1 MKVLVLDKVDPL
13 LTNGLKELGFFLVE
27 DYHSSARDLISILP
41 EITGIVIRSRLR
53 MDRELLAA
61 APKLKFIGRVGA
73 GMENID
79 LDFAREQGIACFRA
93 AWGNRTAVGEHA
105 LGMLLMLLN
114 NLRRADQEV
123 RSGIWRRDEN
133 RGYELDGRM
142 VGIIGYGQ
150 MGSAF
155 AEKLSG
161 LGVQVLAYD
170 LYKSGFEKGHV
181 KEVEMEYIFK
191 YTDILSLHVP
201 ETELTRGMVDDTY
214 LNRFEKNIYLINT
227 SRGKVVNTAA
237 LVRAMKKGKV
247 LGACLD
253 VLEYEKSSFEHF
265 FESEL
270 PDDFRYLVE
279 SDRTV
284 LTPHIAGWTHE
295 SRKKMALAILKQID
309 DLNLHHQKGA

>member
-13 LTNGLKELGFFLVE
+13 LSNGLKHLGFI
-27 DYHSSARDLISILP
+27 LIEEYQAPREELLTSLD
-41 EITGIVIRSRLR
+41 EITGIIIRSRLKI
-53 MDRELLAA
+53 DQEILEA
-61 APKLKFIGRVGA
+61 APNLRFVGRVGA

-79 LDFAREQGIACFRA
+79 VSFAEKRGVRCFRA
-93 AWGNRTAVGEHA
+93 AEGNRTAVGEHA

-114 NLRRADQEV
+114 NMRRADQEV
-123 RSGIWRRDEN
+123 RSGLWRREEN
-133 RGYELDGRM
+133 RGYELDGRI
-142 VGIIGYGQ
+142 VGIVGYGQ

-155 AEKLSG
+155 AKKLSG

-170 LYKSGFEKGHV
+170 LYKTDFEHGHV
-181 KEVEMEYIFK
+181 KEVEMDFIYK
-191 YTDILSLHVP
+191 YADVLSLHVP
-201 ETELTRGMVDDTY
+201 ETDLTRGMVDEEY

-227 SRGKVVNTAA
+227 SRGKVVKTAD

-253 VLEYEKSSFEHF
+253 VLEYEKSSFENF

-279 SDRTV
+279 SDRTI

-295 SRKKMALAILKQID
+295 SRKKMALAILRQID
-309 DLNLHHQKGA
+309 DLNLHDQSRK

>member
-155 AEKLSG
+155 AE
-161 LGVQVLAYD
+161 
-170 LYKSGFEKGHV
+170 
-181 KEVEMEYIFK
+181 
-191 YTDILSLHVP
+191 
-201 ETELTRGMVDDTY
+201 
-214 LNRFEKNIYLINT
+214 
-227 SRGKVVNTAA
+227 
-237 LVRAMKKGKV
+237 
-247 LGACLD
+247 
-253 VLEYEKSSFEHF
+253 
-265 FESEL
+265 
-270 PDDFRYLVE
+270 
-279 SDRTV
+279 
-284 LTPHIAGWTHE
+284 
-295 SRKKMALAILKQID
+295 
-309 DLNLHHQKGA
+309 

>member
-13 LTNGLKELGFFLVE
+13 LTNGLAELGFELVE
-27 DYHSSARDLISILP
+27 DYESPKEDLIPVLKDIS
-41 EITGIVIRSRLR
+41 GIIIRSRLKI
-53 MDRELLAA
+53 DREILAA
-61 APKLKFIGRVGA
+61 APALKFIGRVGA

-79 LDFAREQGIACFRA
+79 LEYARERGVKCFRA
-93 AWGNRTAVGEHA
+93 AEGNRTAVGEHA

-114 NLRRADQEV
+114 NIRRADQEV
-123 RSGIWRRDEN
+123 RSGIWRREEN
-133 RGYELDGRM
+133 RGYELDGRIL
-142 VGIIGYGQ
+142 GIIGYGQ

-170 LYKSGFEKGHV
+170 LYKSGFEHGHV
-181 KEVEMEYIFK
+181 KEVEMDYVFK
-191 YTDILSLHVP
+191 YADILSLHVP
-201 ETELTRGMVDDTY
+201 ETDLTRGMVDDDY
-214 LNRFEKNIYLINT
+214 LNRFEKDIYLINT
-227 SRGKVVNTAA
+227 SRGKVVSTAA

-253 VLEYEKSSFEHF
+253 VLEYEKTSFEHF

-270 PDDFRYLVE
+270 PEDFRYLVE
-279 SDRTV
+279 SDRTI

-309 DLNLHHQKGA
+309 DLNLHL